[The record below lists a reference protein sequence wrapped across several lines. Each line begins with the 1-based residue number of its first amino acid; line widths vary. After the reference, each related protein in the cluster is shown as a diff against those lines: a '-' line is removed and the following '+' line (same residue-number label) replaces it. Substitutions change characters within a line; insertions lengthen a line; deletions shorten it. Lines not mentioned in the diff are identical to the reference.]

1 MDSPHLLHMGFL
13 LLALAAPHPSI
24 AMSTAGPAGWTRG
37 SKAMAVYR
45 CEDWESCKRKDE
57 GIDFN
62 DCTKIAEI
70 QHKKS
75 TIPGVTV
82 ELMANES
89 HITVCFEQ
97 ANFCPEEIYGIWDET
112 VPPKHWCGILNC
124 GENGGG
130 NISTE
135 NQTVCCEAEANAWR
149 QNPLKCYIQESHP
162 KHSAL
167 AVPIP
172 GEGILGNPE
181 FLTSKKSSLGIWLAF
196 LFVGVCTGWGMFYFL
211 RLWRRQ
217 VSRQDSEAS
226 DRERLTDNHLQG
238 RKLLCQQH
246 PPPLS

>member
-24 AMSTAGPAGWTRG
+24 AMSTAGPAGRTLG
-37 SKAMAVYR
+37 STNMTVYR

-97 ANFCPEEIYGIWDET
+97 ANFCPEEVYGISHQTE
-112 VPPKHWCGILNC
+112 PPKLSCGILNC

-149 QNPLKCYIQESHP
+149 QNPLKCYIQKSHP

-167 AVPIP
+167 PVTIP
-172 GEGILGNPE
+172 DGASSSVWCLRGSSWLSTPACFTWMLC
-181 FLTSKKSSLGIWLAF
+181 FL
-196 LFVGVCTGWGMFYFL
+196 
-211 RLWRRQ
+211 
-217 VSRQDSEAS
+217 
-226 DRERLTDNHLQG
+226 
-238 RKLLCQQH
+238 LLC
-246 PPPLS
+246 SF